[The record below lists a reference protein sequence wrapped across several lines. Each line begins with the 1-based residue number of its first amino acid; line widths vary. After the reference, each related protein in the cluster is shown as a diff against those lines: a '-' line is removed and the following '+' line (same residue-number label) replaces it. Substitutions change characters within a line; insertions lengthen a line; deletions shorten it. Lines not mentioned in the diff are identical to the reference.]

1 MPPRAWEHRLRDMLE
16 AARAVLRFVEGLS
29 YEQYAAAN
37 HEMTRAAVERKLEVL
52 GEAAGDIPDDVQ
64 SRHPEIEWKKIVRF
78 RDVLAHHYF
87 GIDDHV
93 IWETA
98 QRDLPVLI
106 GRLETMLE
114 TH

>member
-1 MPPRAWEHRLRDMLE
+1 M
-16 AARAVLRFVEGLS
+16 LRFVEGLT
-29 YEQYAAAN
+29 YEQYAEAD

-64 SRHPEIEWKKIVRF
+64 SRHPEIAWKKIVRF

-98 QRDLPVLI
+98 RRDLPVLI
-106 GRLETMLE
+106 GKLETMLE